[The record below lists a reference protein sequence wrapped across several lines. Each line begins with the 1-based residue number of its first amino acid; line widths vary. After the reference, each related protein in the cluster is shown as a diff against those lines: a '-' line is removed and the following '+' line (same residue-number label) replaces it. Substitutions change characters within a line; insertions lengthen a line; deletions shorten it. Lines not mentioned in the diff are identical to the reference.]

1 MYSYVPLRGSNKY
14 KKKYKDHLVGQI
26 TRFLLHFAKTNCL
39 LELFRW
45 WHMGD
50 YITGLIHNLCTTRA
64 ENPQK
69 LQKVPVPS
77 PVPLSGASTPPSH
90 FTSSSKWRNVTAD
103 SVLSFYLPPEWHF
116 SKQFILQIFW
126 KQRSF
131 GNHHHQKDQ
140 FCFDCCDVYCVA
152 LPAPRHYHRVFPTFY
167 LIWTSQ

>member
-1 MYSYVPLRGSNKY
+1 MILFISTFFGTPC
-14 KKKYKDHLVGQI
+14 
-26 TRFLLHFAKTNCL
+26 RFLLHFAKTNCL
-39 LELFRW
+39 LELFCW

-50 YITGLIHNLCTTRA
+50 VLTGLIHNLCSTRA

-69 LQKVPVPS
+69 LPLVIPCTVPYPAQPHLVEQ
-77 PVPLSGASTPPSH
+77 AFPPSH

-126 KQRSF
+126 KQKSF

-152 LPAPRHYHRVFPTFY
+152 LPAPRHYHRVFPAFY
-167 LIWTSQ
+167 LIWTSP